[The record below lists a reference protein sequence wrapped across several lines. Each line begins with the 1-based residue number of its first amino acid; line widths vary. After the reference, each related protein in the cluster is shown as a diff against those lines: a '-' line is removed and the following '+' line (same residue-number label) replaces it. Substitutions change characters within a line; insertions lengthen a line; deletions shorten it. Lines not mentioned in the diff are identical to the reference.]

1 MLRHAAK
8 KIIEK
13 GFLGLLSVGSLLFF
27 SACDQNVKTE
37 VNRLNDVA
45 YAYHY
50 RNLDSIRINAE
61 RALSLAGGYSNGE
74 AEALNNLAFV
84 NIVKMDFSK
93 ARTQLT
99 KAIEASDNQ
108 VEQLIAD
115 IQLMRLCQR
124 VSENKSF
131 YDYREHAQSR
141 LRRINE
147 DRDML
152 SERERKR
159 LVYAESELSIVTSTY
174 YYYVGLERQSIN
186 AIKEIDPN
194 GEIQKDTAQML
205 NYLYMMGSGG
215 LVEGKDQYD
224 INQQEFDYLMKC
236 LFISNEN
243 HYEYW
248 VANSC
253 EALAEHLVDPRYRSV
268 LIKDNY
274 PYMMY
279 LNPAGIPDSL
289 LCIELANKALD
300 RFVRYGDVYQIGGA
314 YRTLAS
320 CYMSLGN
327 YGDAIICFERALNSS
342 KELGKAPELI
352 ASIREQMSVAYSA
365 IGNKQQSDYNRN
377 IYLDLQEMTRQDRYL
392 ESRAEALDKESSS
405 LDIMIAAIIL
415 MIAILIILLYF
426 FNHLRNKKSEFEKIE
441 ILLKPLQEWKD
452 DNILKLNELKDKFD
466 NINEEQL
473 QNRLHVIVNKQKNLE
488 QRAKI
493 SLVTGIIPF
502 IDRIINEVNRLK
514 NGSESEKTRKERY
527 HYITELT
534 DKINEYNEV
543 LTQWIQLRQGEVS
556 LHIESFPIQSLFDI
570 ILKSK
575 TSFKLKGVTLNVEH
589 SDAVVK
595 ADMVLTL
602 FMINTLADNARKF
615 TSAGGTV
622 SLSAKNEADYVEISV
637 ADTGH
642 GMSEDE
648 LENIFNHKIYNG
660 HGFGLVNCKGIIEK
674 YRKMSTIF
682 VNCMISAESKEG
694 EGSRFYFRL
703 PKGIRRTLA
712 ILLLLFPVYAV
723 GAESVLQK
731 AGRYADSTY
740 YSNIHAKYDQALI
753 FADSARRY
761 LNEFYLLERPRG
773 KHQMVQ
779 CGSLSG
785 TPADILWLHDS
796 LKTNYDIILDIRN
809 ESAIAA
815 LALKKWDLY
824 NYNNKVYTQLFKELS
839 ADNTLSTYCHN
850 MQKSQANKNVAIILL
865 IILLLMILPAYYLL
879 YYRHRLYYRFC
890 VERVNKIN
898 DILLEN
904 IEPDEKLKK
913 INMLANEVYPSSLQ
927 HIVEQIQ
934 TALHD
939 TIDVTKTQ
947 NDNIELADDE
957 RRRTEYENN
966 ILHVSNSV
974 LDNCLS
980 TLKHETMYY
989 PNRIRQLI
997 ESDQKDINA
1006 ISEVVD
1012 YYRDIYGMLSSQALR
1027 QVENVKFKLTEVPVN
1042 KIIEAD
1048 TTQSLI
1054 GDKDLLKYL
1063 FELLTKQ
1070 SKDKKLDIK
1079 IESSDDTY
1087 VSFIVNL
1094 PHLHLSKEK
1103 CDDLFTPNVDKI
1115 AFLLC
1120 KQIVR
1125 DHSEFTN
1132 HRGCRIIAEP
1142 AVEGINVFVMLPKKK

>member
-1 MLRHAAK
+1 LLRHAAK
-8 KIIEK
+8 KIIKK

-27 SACDQNVKTE
+27 SACNQNVKTE
-37 VNRLNDVA
+37 VDRLNDVA
-45 YAYHY
+45 YSYHY
-50 RNLDSIRINAE
+50 RNLDSTRINAE
-61 RALSLAGGYSNGE
+61 RALSLADGYSNGK

-99 KAIEASDNQ
+99 EAIEASDNQ
-108 VEQLIAD
+108 VEQLVAD

-131 YDYREHAQSR
+131 YDYREHAQGR
-141 LRRINE
+141 LKRINE
-147 DRDML
+147 ERNML
-152 SERERKR
+152 SEREKKR
-159 LVYAESELSIVTSTY
+159 LVYAESEYSIVTSTY
-174 YYYVGLERQSIN
+174 YYYVGLERQSIT

-215 LVEGKDQYD
+215 LVEGKDQFD
-224 INQQEFDYLMKC
+224 INQQEFDYLMRC
-236 LFISNEN
+236 LFVANDH

-253 EALAEHLVDPRYRSV
+253 EALAEHLVDPRYRDV
-268 LIKDNY
+268 LIRDNY

-279 LNPAGIPDSL
+279 LNPAGIPDSI
-289 LCIELANKALD
+289 LCIELANKALE
-300 RFVRYGDVYQIGGA
+300 RFVRYGDAYQIGGA

-320 CYMSLGN
+320 CYMSLN
-327 YGDAIICFERALNSS
+327 DYGDAIICFERALNSN
-342 KELGKAPELI
+342 KELIKAPELI

-392 ESRAEALDKESSS
+392 ESRAAALDRESSS
-405 LDIMIAAIIL
+405 LDVMIAAIIL
-415 MIAILIILLYF
+415 MIVILIFLLYV
-426 FNHLRNKKSEFEKIE
+426 FNHLRNKKSELEKIE
-441 ILLKPLQEWKD
+441 SLLKPLQEWKD
-452 DNILKLNELKDKFD
+452 ANILKFNGLKYRFD

-473 QNRLHVIVNKQKNLE
+473 QNQLHVIANKQKNLE
-488 QRAKI
+488 QRAKV
-493 SLVTGIIPF
+493 SLVTGVIPF

-514 NGSESEKTRKERY
+514 TGNEGEDIRKDRFN
-527 HYITELT
+527 YIAELT

-556 LHIESFPIQSLFDI
+556 LHIESFPIQPLFDI
-570 ILKSK
+570 VSKSK
-575 TSFKLKGVTLNVEH
+575 TSFHLKGVTLNIEH

-615 TSAGGTV
+615 TSAGGIVT
-622 SLSAKNEADYVEISV
+622 LSAKSGGDYVEISV
-637 ADTGH
+637 SDTGT

-682 VNCMISAESKEG
+682 ANCMISAESKEG
-694 EGSRFYFRL
+694 QGSRFYFRL
-703 PKGIRRTLA
+703 PKGLKRTLA
-712 ILLLLFPVYAV
+712 ILLLLLPVCTAH
-723 GAESVLQK
+723 AESILQK

-740 YSNIHAKYDQALI
+740 YSNIHARYDKALV

-773 KHQMVQ
+773 MHKMVP
-779 CGSLSG
+779 CGTSSE
-785 TPADILWLHDS
+785 TPAEILWLHDS

-809 ESAIAA
+809 ESAVAA

-850 MQKSQANKNVAIILL
+850 MQKSQTNKNVAIILL

-898 DILLEN
+898 DILLEK
-904 IEPDEKLKK
+904 IEPEDKLKK
-913 INMLANEVYPSSLQ
+913 ISMLANEIYPKSLQ
-927 HIVEQIQ
+927 SIVAQIK

-939 TIDVTKTQ
+939 TIGITKKQ
-947 NDNIELADDE
+947 NDNIELADGE

-966 ILHVSNSV
+966 ILHISNSV

-989 PNRIRQLI
+989 PNRIKQLI
-997 ESDQKDINA
+997 EDEEKDINA

-1027 QVENVKFKLTEVPVN
+1027 QVEIVKFKVTVVPVN
-1042 KIIEAD
+1042 EIIETD
-1048 TTQSLI
+1048 STLKLI
-1054 GDKDLLKYL
+1054 GDKDMLKYL
-1063 FELLTKQ
+1063 FEILTKQ
-1070 SKDKKLDIK
+1070 SKDKRLNVK
-1079 IESSDDTY
+1079 IESSDDIY
-1087 VSFIVNL
+1087 VSFVINL
-1094 PHLHLSKEK
+1094 PHLILSKER
-1103 CDDLFTPNVDKI
+1103 CDDLFTPNVDNI
-1115 AFLLC
+1115 TFLLC

-1132 HRGCRIIAEP
+1132 HRGCRIMAEP
-1142 AVEGINVFVMLPKKK
+1142 AVEGINILIMLPKKK

>member
-1 MLRHAAK
+1 MSL
-8 KIIEK
+8 
-13 GFLGLLSVGSLLFF
+13 GSLLLF
-27 SACDQNVKTE
+27 SACDQKAKTD

-50 RNLDSIRINAE
+50 RNLDSTRINAE
-61 RALSLAGGYSNGE
+61 RALSLAGSYSNGK

-84 NIVKMDFSK
+84 NIVKMNFSK

-99 KAIEASDNQ
+99 EAIEASDNQ

-131 YDYREHAQSR
+131 YDYREHAQSQ
-141 LRRINE
+141 LKRINE
-147 DRDML
+147 ERSML
-152 SERERKR
+152 SEREKKR
-159 LVYAESELSIVTSTY
+159 LIYAESEYSIVTSTY
-174 YYYVGLERQSIN
+174 YYYVGLERQSIA
-186 AIKEIDPN
+186 AIKEINPN
-194 GEIQKDTAQML
+194 GEVQNDTAQML

-236 LFISNEN
+236 LFIANEK

-253 EALAEHLVDPRYRSV
+253 EALAEHLIDSRYRNV
-268 LIKDNY
+268 LIRDNY

-289 LCIELANKALD
+289 LCIELANKALE

-320 CYMSLGN
+320 CYMSLKN
-327 YGDAIICFERALNSS
+327 YEDAIICFEYALNSN
-342 KELGKAPELI
+342 KELSKAPELM

-365 IGNKQQSDYNRN
+365 IGYKQQSDYNRN

-392 ESRAEALDKESSS
+392 ESRAATLEKESSS
-405 LDIMIAAIIL
+405 MDVMIAAIIL
-415 MIAILIILLYF
+415 MIVIVIILLYV
-426 FNHLRNKKSEFEKIE
+426 FNHLRNKRSESEKIDL
-441 ILLKPLQEWKD
+441 LLKPLQEWKD
-452 DNILKLNELKDKFD
+452 VNILNLNELKDKFD
-466 NINEEQL
+466 SIKEEQL
-473 QNRLHVIVNKQKNLE
+473 QNHLHVIANKQKNLE
-488 QRAKI
+488 QRAKV
-493 SLVTGIIPF
+493 SLVTGVIPF

-514 NGSESEKTRKERY
+514 SGSESEEIRNERY
-527 HYITELT
+527 KYIAELT

-556 LHIESFPIQSLFDI
+556 LHIESFPIQPLFDI
-570 ILKSK
+570 VLKSK
-575 TSFKLKGVTLNVEH
+575 TSFHLKGVTLNVEP

-595 ADMVLTL
+595 ADMILTL

-615 TSAGGTV
+615 TATGGTV
-622 SLSAKNEADYVEISV
+622 SLWAKDEADYVEISV
-637 ADTGH
+637 ADTGQ
-642 GMSEDE
+642 GISEDD
-648 LENIFNHKIYNG
+648 LSNIFNHKINNG

-682 VNCMISAESKEG
+682 ANCMISAESKEG
-694 EGSRFYFRL
+694 KGSRFYFRL
-703 PKGIRRTLA
+703 PKGVKRTLA
-712 ILLLLFPVYAV
+712 ILLLLLPFGTMTVD
-723 GAESVLQK
+723 AESVLQK

-740 YSNIHAKYDQALI
+740 YSNIHANYEKALT

-761 LNEFYLLERPRG
+761 LNEFYLMERPRG
-773 KHQMVQ
+773 THLMV
-779 CGSLSG
+779 GNGTLSQ
-785 TPADILWLHDS
+785 TPAEIIWLHDS
-796 LKTNYDIILDIRN
+796 LKINYDIILDIRN
-809 ESAIAA
+809 ESAVAA
-815 LALKKWDLY
+815 LALKKWDQY

-839 ADNTLSTYCHN
+839 ADNTLSSYCHK

-865 IILLLMILPAYYLL
+865 IILLLMILPAYYLI

-898 DILLEN
+898 DILLEK
-904 IEPDEKLKK
+904 IEPEEKLRK

-927 HIVEQIQ
+927 HIVAQIQ
-934 TALHD
+934 TALQD
-939 TIDVTKTQ
+939 TIDLTKTQ
-947 NDNIELADDE
+947 NDNIELADGE

-966 ILHVSNSV
+966 ILYISNSV

-997 ESDQKDINA
+997 ENEQKDIHA

-1012 YYRDIYGMLSSQALR
+1012 YYRDIYGMLSIQALR
-1027 QVENVKFKLTEVPVN
+1027 QVEIVKFKLTVVPVN
-1042 KIIEAD
+1042 EILETDSALR
-1048 TTQSLI
+1048 LI
-1054 GDKDLLKYL
+1054 GDQDMLRYL
-1063 FELLTKQ
+1063 FEILTRK
-1070 SKDKKLDIK
+1070 SKEKKLNVK
-1079 IESSDDTY
+1079 IESTDDSY
-1087 VSFIVNL
+1087 VSFTVNL
-1094 PHLHLSKEK
+1094 PHLILSKEK
-1103 CDDLFTPNVDKI
+1103 GDDLFNPNVDNI

-1132 HRGCRIIAEP
+1132 HRGCRIMAEP
-1142 AVEGINVFVMLPKKK
+1142 AAKGINILIMLPKKK